1 VSSMWTVSLAM
12 ARGFV
17 RDRMSLF
24 FVVLFPLMFLVLFAG
39 MFSDDQQ
46 SRSSLIQ
53 VGEVALL
60 EDMGPS
66 AREAFDDAFEVERSA
81 DRAAALADVRQGDAD
96 AAVEQRGDRIVL
108 HFSQADQVKAATVK
122 GTMSAFVQSA
132 NVAATGQ
139 PPHFTLQPRQVED
152 ESLETIQYFTPG
164 LLGWAI
170 AMSATFGAAMTLVQW
185 RTTKLLR
192 RLRLAPVSTGSLV
205 SARVVVSV
213 SVALVQLVIFVG
225 VAMALFGLQLTGAW
239 WMAVPLVV
247 AATLAFMAIGL
258 LTGAVA
264 KTSDGASGLA
274 NLVILPMAFF
284 SGTFLPLDVAPAW
297 MRTVSLV
304 LPLRYLN
311 EGMLDVM
318 VRGAGP
324 AAAALPIA
332 VLLGFALVVT
342 LLATRVF
349 RWEAD

>member
-1 VSSMWTVSLAM
+1 MSTLGTLSLAM

-24 FVVLFPLMFLVLFAG
+24 FVVLFPLMFLVLFG
-39 MFSDDQQ
+39 GVFSDDEQ
-46 SRSSLIQ
+46 SEASLLR
-53 VGEVALL
+53 VGEVPLL
-60 EDMGPS
+60 RQMDAP
-66 AREAFDDAFEVERSA
+66 ARAAFDEAFDVQPA
-81 DRAAALADVRQGDAD
+81 DGRAQALAQVRRGDAD
-96 AAVEQRGDRIVL
+96 AAVEQRGDRVVL
-108 HFSQADQVKAATVK
+108 HYSEADQVQAATVR
-122 GTMSAFVQSA
+122 GTMQAFVQSA
-132 NVAATGQ
+132 NVAATGE
-139 PPHFTLQPRQVED
+139 PPAYRLRAQQVED

-192 RLRLAPVSTGSLV
+192 RLRLAPVPTRSIVG
-205 SARVVVSV
+205 ARIFVSV
-213 SVALVQLVIFVG
+213 TVALVQLVIFVG
-225 VAMALFGLQLTGAW
+225 CAMALFGLQLTGSW
-239 WMAVPLVV
+239 YMAVPLVV
-247 AATLAFMAIGL
+247 AATLSFMAIGL

-274 NLVILPMAFF
+274 NLIILPMAFF
-284 SGTFLPLDVAPAW
+284 SGTFLPLDVAPEW

-324 AAAALPIA
+324 GAALLPMA
-332 VLLGFALVVT
+332 VLLAFAVVVG

-349 RWEAD
+349 RWEAH